1 MMLNLNESFAGLRIL
16 SLVSKQ
22 SIHREVYEALTPK
35 SQKVYLIVYDNHNRR
50 MLMDKGKMR
59 EFAML
64 SRLTNAAF
72 PIPIKTDEALLK
84 KVLSATRPSV
94 TTEELRQYRKIWDEF
109 TNKSTTQRQTI
120 GYRAYN

>member
-22 SIHREVYEALTPK
+22 SFHREVYEALTPK
-35 SQKVYLIVYDNHNRR
+35 SQKVYLIVYDNHNSR
-50 MLMDKGKMR
+50 MLMDNGKVR

-64 SRLTNAAF
+64 SKLTNAAF

-94 TTEELRQYRKIWDEF
+94 TTEELRQYRRIWDEF
-109 TNKSTTQRQTI
+109 MNKSTTQRKTI